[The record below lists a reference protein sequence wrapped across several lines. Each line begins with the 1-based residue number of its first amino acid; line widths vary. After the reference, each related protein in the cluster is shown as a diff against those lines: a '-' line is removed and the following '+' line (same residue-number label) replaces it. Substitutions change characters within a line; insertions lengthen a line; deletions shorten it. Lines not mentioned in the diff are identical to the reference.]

1 MKIHHLNCGTLHAP
15 FVHIDSLV
23 YCLLV
28 ESGRRLV
35 LVDTGFGLRDY
46 TQPTPKMRFFLNY
59 MGVPRDPAETALH
72 QVRALGYQ
80 ADDVTD
86 IICTHLHI
94 DHAGGLSDFPRANVH
109 IYEKEYQA
117 AQKPRG
123 MMGFAYLPSQWAH
136 GPYWVFHEQRD
147 TTWFGLDA
155 IQVLTTPETSF
166 YLLPLPGHTPGH
178 CGAAIGSTGN
188 WLLHCGDAAS
198 PFHPLTDL
206 HDRGPDAYR
215 LAFFPRKITEGLAG
229 PHASRL
235 KALLTEHAGEIRG
248 ISSHD
253 IYSFKEYHRAH

>member
-1 MKIHHLNCGTLHAP
+1 MLVHHLNCGTLQAS

-28 ESGRRLV
+28 ESGSRLV
-35 LVDTGFGLRDY
+35 LVDTGFGLKDY
-46 TQPTPKMRFFLNY
+46 AQPTPKMRFFLHY

-72 QVRALGYQ
+72 QIRAFGYQ
-80 ADDVTD
+80 ASDVTD

-94 DHAGGLSDFPRANVH
+94 DHAGGLSDFPQADVH

-123 MMGFAYLPSQWAH
+123 VMGFAYVRSHWDH
-136 GPYWVFHEQRD
+136 GPKWVFHELGDQS
-147 TTWFGLDA
+147 WFGLDA
-155 IQVLTTPETSF
+155 IRILTTPEVEF
-166 YLLPLPGHTPGH
+166 YLLPLPGHSGV
-178 CGAAIGSTGN
+178 AIGKPGN

-206 HDRGPDAYR
+206 HDRGPDAHR
-215 LAFFPRKITEGLAG
+215 LSFIPRWITEKLIG
-229 PHASRL
+229 PHSSRM
-235 KALLTEHAGEIRG
+235 KTLLTEHAGEIRG

-253 IYSFKEYHRAH
+253 IFSFREYNQAE